1 MKSRC
6 LNSKTNYGEFSS
18 YAYFPIIKYYS
29 NAINT
34 RTFECMVFAVQ
45 KDTDTAWKFNKLR
58 DVNVKS
64 TVKLRH
70 PKSDV
75 VFGNSIASSTKVST
89 LNEAK
94 VDGKLTF
101 VVELIEI

>member
-1 MKSRC
+1 MA
-6 LNSKTNYGEFSS
+6 FS
-18 YAYFPIIKYYS
+18 
-29 NAINT
+29 
-34 RTFECMVFAVQ
+34 VQ
-45 KDTDTAWKFNKLR
+45 KDTDVAWKFTKLR

-64 TVKLRH
+64 AVKLRH

-75 VFGNSIASSTKVST
+75 VFGNSIVSSTKVSI

-94 VDGKLTF
+94 MDGKLTF